1 MKKILVIKRGSTRFE
16 DNDIKV
22 LSRKFDVIVNEP
34 NFSNLGK
41 LISNIKN
48 TDLIFYWFPNDY
60 KFFVSI
66 IGKFFNKKLFVVG
79 GGQMSTADNK
89 KNRKF
94 ARVKYRIFHR
104 YLGILCLKLADK
116 LVAVSKY
123 ELDGLSRYV
132 NKKSIKLIYN
142 SINTDLF
149 SYKDENKQKNL
160 IITVSSLINTHYYRK
175 GLDIFVKLSN
185 ELPNYKFVLIGKDCK
200 DGTFHKIQKI
210 AGDNFTITG
219 SVSDTQLKEWMSKA
233 SMYCQFS
240 RQEGFGVALAEA
252 MACGCIPIV
261 SKYGAI
267 PEVSGPDA
275 YYIEKEINYDKIK
288 NTIIKVSET
297 NINRELFSKR
307 INSLFNDSKREKLLL
322 SVVESIL

>member
-1 MKKILVIKRGSTRFE
+1 
-16 DNDIKV
+16 
-22 LSRKFDVIVNEP
+22 
-34 NFSNLGK
+34 
-41 LISNIKN
+41 
-48 TDLIFYWFPNDY
+48 
-60 KFFVSI
+60 
-66 IGKFFNKKLFVVG
+66 
-79 GGQMSTADNK
+79 MSTADNK

-94 ARVKYRIFHR
+94 AGVKYRIFHR
-104 YLGILCLKLADK
+104 CLGILCLKLADK

-149 SYKDENKQKNL
+149 SYELENKQKDL
-160 IITVSSLINTHYYRK
+160 IITVSSLINTHYLRK

-200 DGTFHKIQKI
+200 DGTFHKIQKM

-219 SVSDTQLKEWMSKA
+219 SVSDSELKEWMCKA

-261 SKYGAI
+261 SKYGAV
-267 PEVSGPDA
+267 PEVAGPDA
-275 YYIEKEINYDKIK
+275 YYIEKEINYEKIK
-288 NTIIKVSET
+288 STIIKVSEI

-322 SVVESIL
+322 SIVEYTL